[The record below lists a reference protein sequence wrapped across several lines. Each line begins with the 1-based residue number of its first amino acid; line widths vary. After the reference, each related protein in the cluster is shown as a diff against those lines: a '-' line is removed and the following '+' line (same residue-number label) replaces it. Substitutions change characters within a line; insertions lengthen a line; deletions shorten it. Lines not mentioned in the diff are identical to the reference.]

1 MGGPLGGPGLEPRF
15 NETLNVGVMH
25 KVNSR
30 DDAKP
35 ISTKHRRAI
44 QKSIDL
50 QDYLNFTTGLDY
62 KKLATISIK
71 PNGALATKKGDTAR
85 KDSISDAVNPLLDTN
100 KGAPLFDKIAK
111 NKYITEKDMMRDQEE
126 ERERKRQEKLRI
138 IDAELTMQ
146 AE

>member
-1 MGGPLGGPGLEPRF
+1 M
-15 NETLNVGVMH
+15 
-25 KVNSR
+25 
-30 DDAKP
+30 
-35 ISTKHRRAI
+35 
-44 QKSIDL
+44 
-50 QDYLNFTTGLDY
+50 DY

-85 KDSISDAVNPLLDTN
+85 KDSISDALNPLLDTN
-100 KGAPLFDKIAK
+100 KGAPLFDKIVK
-111 NKYITEKDMMRDQEE
+111 NKYITEKDMMRDKEE

>member
-1 MGGPLGGPGLEPRF
+1 
-15 NETLNVGVMH
+15 
-25 KVNSR
+25 
-30 DDAKP
+30 
-35 ISTKHRRAI
+35 
-44 QKSIDL
+44 
-50 QDYLNFTTGLDY
+50 LDY

-71 PNGALATKKGDTAR
+71 PNGVLASKKGDTTR

-100 KGAPLFDKIAK
+100 KGAPLFDKIVK
-111 NKYITEKDMMRDQEE
+111 NKYITEKDMMRDKEE

>member
-1 MGGPLGGPGLEPRF
+1 M
-15 NETLNVGVMH
+15 
-25 KVNSR
+25 
-30 DDAKP
+30 
-35 ISTKHRRAI
+35 
-44 QKSIDL
+44 
-50 QDYLNFTTGLDY
+50 DY

-71 PNGALATKKGDTAR
+71 PNGALATTKKGDTAR

-100 KGAPLFDKIAK
+100 KGTPLFDKIVK
-111 NKYITEKDMMRDQEE
+111 NKYITEKDMMRDKEE

>member
-1 MGGPLGGPGLEPRF
+1 M
-15 NETLNVGVMH
+15 
-25 KVNSR
+25 
-30 DDAKP
+30 
-35 ISTKHRRAI
+35 
-44 QKSIDL
+44 
-50 QDYLNFTTGLDY
+50 DY

-71 PNGALATKKGDTAR
+71 PNGVLASKKGDTTR

-100 KGAPLFDKIAK
+100 KGAPLFDKIVK
-111 NKYITEKDMMRDQEE
+111 NKYITEKDMMRDKEE

>member
-1 MGGPLGGPGLEPRF
+1 
-15 NETLNVGVMH
+15 
-25 KVNSR
+25 
-30 DDAKP
+30 
-35 ISTKHRRAI
+35 
-44 QKSIDL
+44 
-50 QDYLNFTTGLDY
+50 LDY

-111 NKYITEKDMMRDQEE
+111 NKYITEKDMMRDKEE